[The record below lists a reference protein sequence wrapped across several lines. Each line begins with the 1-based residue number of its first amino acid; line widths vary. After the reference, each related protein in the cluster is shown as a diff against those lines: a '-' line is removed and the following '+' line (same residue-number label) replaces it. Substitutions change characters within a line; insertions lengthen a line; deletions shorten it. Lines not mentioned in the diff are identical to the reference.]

1 MPLSKQVLAECEMID
16 ARFRYIRRELI
27 FPMASDAFGNN
38 SYSLSFGGGDEII
51 AELETY
57 KVRLE
62 NILGDTDNKEQDHLL
77 KIR

>member
-16 ARFRYIRRELI
+16 ARFRNIRQELA
-27 FPMASDAFGNN
+27 FPLAFDEIDDPF
-38 SYSLSFGGGDEII
+38 YSHPYGGGNIII

-62 NILGDTDNKEQDHLL
+62 NILGDADKKEQVHLL
-77 KIR
+77 Y